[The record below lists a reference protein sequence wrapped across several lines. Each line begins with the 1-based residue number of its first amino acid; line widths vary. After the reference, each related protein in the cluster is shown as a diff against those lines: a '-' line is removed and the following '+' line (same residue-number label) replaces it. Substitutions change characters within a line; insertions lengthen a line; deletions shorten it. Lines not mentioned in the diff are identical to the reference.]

1 MPTFDGPLV
10 AKVGSIVRQD
20 PELRFSAAG
29 KPFAKFS
36 LSVKPYVP
44 KDQEQPEPTFYDVTC
59 FGTLAEHVAEC
70 LHKGNRVIVLGTGKV
85 ETWDDKTTGEKRSKK
100 VILADAV
107 GPDIRFVGMDL
118 HGERPK
124 PVTAPLPL
132 EPPEYDDGEEP
143 F

>member
-36 LSVKPYVP
+36 ISVKPYVP
-44 KDQEQPEPTFYDVTC
+44 KGQEQPEAVFYDVTA
-59 FGTLAEHVAEC
+59 FGTLAEHVAMC
-70 LHKGNRVIVLGTGKV
+70 LHKGNRVIVLGTGQV
-85 ETWDDKTTGEKRSKK
+85 ETWDDKNTGEKRSKK

-107 GPDIRFVGMDL
+107 GPDLRFVGMDL
-118 HGERPK
+118 HGEREK
-124 PVTAPLPL
+124 PAPQAKPAPL
-132 EPPEYDDGEEP
+132 EYAEDEEP